1 MKNGPKIGNFNGNCF
16 FNFLLWNVTG
26 LELVDSLLVRDMVR
40 AWLNTPLAR
49 IGALGLAQMGKN
61 GEILGLKNQQKSE
74 KKLEIFFLIFFN
86 FNG

>member
-40 AWLNTPLAR
+40 AWLNTPLSR
-49 IGALGLAQMGKN
+49 IGALGPAQMGKN
-61 GEILGLKNQQKSE
+61 GEILGLKISQKSE
-74 KKLEIFFLIFFN
+74 KEFEFFF
-86 FNG
+86 